1 MKRVILSLLA
11 VCFCITSFAS
21 DTDAM
26 QALIKRLLPEHAQQF
41 AVEKLPTKESDYF
54 RLRSQGNKIII
65 GGNNA
70 NSMAVGLNHYLRYWC
85 NTSVSWFAADPIE
98 MPAVL
103 PLIETPTTVEAR
115 CKERFFLN
123 YCTFGY
129 TMPWWKWEDWERF
142 IDWMALQ
149 GVNLPLAITGQE
161 SIWYRVWLSMGLTD
175 EEIRNYFTGP
185 AHLPWHRM
193 LNIDYWHGPLPK
205 SWLENQEA
213 LQKLIVARERE
224 LNMRPVL
231 PAFAG
236 HVPKEIKRIFP
247 DAPLSTLGTWGG
259 FPEENVPSFLD
270 PMSPLFA
277 QIQKAFLKE
286 QTRLFGTDHIY
297 GIDLFNEMDPPCLD
311 AEYLHRVSGQVY
323 ETLRQVDKRAVWLQ
337 MTWLFYHDKH
347 WTNERIEPYLT
358 GVKAENQLLLDYYC
372 EKTEIWRRTEQF
384 YGVPYIWCYLGNFG
398 GNTTLIGNL
407 DDIEQKIEKTY
418 TEGGKNFVGL
428 GSTLEGF
435 DCNPFMYEFIF
446 EKAWNTPLHKDIA
459 QWSARLADRRTGA
472 QSESAR
478 SGWQQL
484 IDKVYC
490 SYSRSWQCSVTN
502 VRPSL
507 GTPKRRHSKTKI
519 FYDNKDLCQIIELLL
534 QSESTTTTHTY
545 DLVNFMRQLLGNHF
559 GTMFETYKAQVD
571 AADLEGT
578 RATAKAM
585 MEIIAD
591 MDRLLASRTDFL
603 VGKWIA
609 DARDIGLN
617 EQEKRYYEQN
627 ARNLLTTWGDRGI
640 KLNDYANRSWAG
652 MMKDFYGVRWQMFFD
667 AVDDTLS
674 AGEVFDDVQKQ
685 ALENRMTAFEKSWWY
700 DCRGS
705 YSNKAEG
712 NGAEIARELYKK
724 YHDAVMNAQ

>member
-1 MKRVILSLLA
+1 MKRLLLLLLSL
-11 VCFCITSFAS
+11 CFGISAYAS

-26 QALIKRLLPEHAQQF
+26 RALIKRLLPAHAEQF
-41 AVEKLPTKESDYF
+41 VVEKLPAKGDDYF
-54 RLRSQGNKIII
+54 RLRSQGDRIVI

-85 NTSVSWFAADPIE
+85 NTSVSWFAADPVQVPE
-98 MPAVL
+98 VL
-103 PLIETPTTVEAR
+103 PRIDTPTTISAR
-115 CKERFFLN
+115 CKNRFFLN

-129 TMPWWKWEDWERF
+129 TMPWWKWSDWERF

-149 GVNLPLAITGQE
+149 GINLPLAITGQE
-161 SIWYRVWLSMGLTD
+161 SIWYRVWTSMGLTD
-175 EEIRNYFTGP
+175 EQVRAYFTGP

-193 LNIDYWHGPLPK
+193 LNIDYWHGGVPK
-205 SWLENQEA
+205 SWLESQEA
-213 LQKLIVARERE
+213 LQKQIVARERE

-236 HVPKEIKRIFP
+236 HVPKEIKQIYP
-247 DAPLSTLGTWGG
+247 DAPLSTLGKWGG
-259 FPEENVPSFLD
+259 FSEEHVPSFLD

-297 GIDLFNEMDPPCLD
+297 GIDLFNEMDPPSME

-337 MTWLFYHDKH
+337 MTWLFYHDKQ

-358 GVKAENQLLLDYYC
+358 GVEAKNQLLLDYYC
-372 EKTEIWRRTEQF
+372 DKTEVWRTTDKF

-407 DDIEQKIEKTY
+407 HEVGQKIEKTF
-418 TEGGKNFVGL
+418 TEGGDNFAGL

-435 DCNPFMYEFIF
+435 DCNPFMYEFVF
-446 EKAWNTPLHKDIA
+446 EKAWNMPLHNDVA
-459 QWSARLADRRTGA
+459 QWSARLADRRAGI
-472 QSESAR
+472 EDEMAR

-490 SYSRSWQCSVTN
+490 SYSRSWQCSITN
-502 VRPSL
+502 IRPSL
-507 GTPKRRHSKTKI
+507 GTPKRRYHKTKI
-519 FYDNKDLCQIIELLL
+519 YYDNKDLCLATGDLLK
-534 QSESTTTTHTY
+534 SRATTTTHAY
-545 DLVNFMRQLLGNHF
+545 DLVNMMRQILGNHF
-559 GTMFETYKAQVD
+559 GTLLEHYKGQVA
-571 AADLEGT
+571 AADLEGSRT
-578 RATAKAM
+578 TAKAM
-585 MEIIAD
+585 MGIIAD
-591 MDRLLASRTDFL
+591 MERLLSSRTDFL

-609 DARDIGLN
+609 DARNFGIN
-617 EQEKRYYEQN
+617 EQERTYYEQN
-627 ARNLLTTWGDRGI
+627 ARNILTTWGDRGI
-640 KLNDYANRSWAG
+640 KLNDYATRSWAG
-652 MMKDFYGVRWQMFFD
+652 MMESYYGVRWQMFFD
-667 AVDDTLS
+667 AIDDTLA
-674 AGEVFDDVQKQ
+674 AGEAFDDVQKQ

-705 YSNKAEG
+705 FSSEPKGDCIA
-712 NGAEIARELYKK
+712 IARELYEK
-724 YHDAVMNAQ
+724 YHDAVMSVQ